1 MYFCNNVDD
10 YLAVDKIRMFRPNK
24 LSIVPCEAT
33 RTRAWAGDPRT
44 QTRGF
49 LPSPFPQNV
58 RGFMERIWEQWK
70 ESFAAIESEELGR
83 VNHVVLCTLCNCRR
97 IAAARTPASWGQLV
111 GDIFLIYIFVS
122 KFSVCPSQGLVSVR
136 SVSWLSPVPS
146 WGCALSTRN
155 MFDNIQTNTKSTIQL
170 YAKLSAQLILT
181 AVKKTSFNLNFSPR
195 LSKEVSAHCFP
206 SGAVAAASCCW
217 VPRGRG
223 RAADKVNGIKL
234 ISPC

>member
-1 MYFCNNVDD
+1 
-10 YLAVDKIRMFRPNK
+10 
-24 LSIVPCEAT
+24 
-33 RTRAWAGDPRT
+33 
-44 QTRGF
+44 
-49 LPSPFPQNV
+49 
-58 RGFMERIWEQWK
+58 MERIWEQWK

-83 VNHVVLCTLCNCRR
+83 VNHVILCTLCNCPR

-122 KFSVCPSQGLVSVR
+122 KFSVCPSQVLVSVR
-136 SVSWLSPVPS
+136 SVSWLSTVPG

-170 YAKLSAQLILT
+170 YAKLNAHLILT

-195 LSKEVSAHCFP
+195 LSKKCPHICFT
-206 SGAVAAASCCW
+206 SGDVAAASCSW
-217 VPRGRG
+217 VLRCGG